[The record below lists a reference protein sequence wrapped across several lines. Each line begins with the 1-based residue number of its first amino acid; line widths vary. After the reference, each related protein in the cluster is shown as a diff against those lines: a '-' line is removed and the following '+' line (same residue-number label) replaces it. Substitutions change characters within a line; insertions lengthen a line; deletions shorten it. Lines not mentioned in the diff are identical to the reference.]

1 MAFCSPLTL
10 STSLPRENSMVLF
23 PSDSLKFV
31 QRVCMEYL
39 EIPGLYLV
47 LGLLSGQLGAVK
59 MGQ

>member
-1 MAFCSPLTL
+1 MI
-10 STSLPRENSMVLF
+10 LF

-31 QRVCMEYL
+31 QKVCMEHL

-47 LGLLSGQLGAVK
+47 LRPLSDQLGAVK

>member
-10 STSLPRENSMVLF
+10 STSPPRGNSMVLF

-31 QRVCMEYL
+31 QRVCMEHL

-47 LGLLSGQLGAVK
+47 LASSGQLGTVK